1 MLHRILKDEERAQAV
16 VTTKDSEENAN
27 AVSTVEVLRQKTVAT
42 ASLLNDTQVST
53 EPASGTNPVST
64 SNAANASNSMAPNK
78 DVYYKDN
85 GRT

>member
-1 MLHRILKDEERAQAV
+1 
-16 VTTKDSEENAN
+16 
-27 AVSTVEVLRQKTVAT
+27 VSTVEVLRQKTVAT

-85 GRT
+85 GRFEDIDLFRNSNLANAAPSIFVNNNADS